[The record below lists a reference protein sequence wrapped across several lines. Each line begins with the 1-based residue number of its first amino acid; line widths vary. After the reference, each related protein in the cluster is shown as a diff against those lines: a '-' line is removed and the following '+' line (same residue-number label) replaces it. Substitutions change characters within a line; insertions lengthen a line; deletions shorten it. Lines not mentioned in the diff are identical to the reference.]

1 MNDLAQVILPEE
13 QSQQRVEE
21 NLPAQRAEMRRVFAA
36 QQQTALKWR
45 HATVA
50 ERIERIK
57 RLKESVLAHRQAI
70 YDALYEDLRKS
81 ESEVDI
87 AEIMVVVQDANH
99 AIRHLKQ
106 WAKPQRVPATKA
118 LNGTFSKITYQ
129 PKGVCLIIAPWNFP
143 VNLMLGPLISALAA
157 GNTAILKPSEM
168 TPATSNV
175 LEHIIDDVF
184 DEEEVAIFQGAAE
197 TSQALLELKF
207 DHCFFTGSPQ
217 VGKIVMGA
225 CAKNLTSI
233 TLELGGKSPAVLDS
247 TVNMKDAAGS
257 IAFGKCSNAGQ
268 ICIAPDYML
277 MEKSAQADF
286 VREYEAVVKKR
297 YGEMAELQKA
307 SPFYTRIINENHVR
321 RIQGLLDD
329 AVSKGAKIAVGG
341 EVDIEDRYIQPT
353 VLVDVPRGA
362 KILEEEIFGPVLPIV
377 TWEQEQQAID
387 YINAGEK
394 PLALYVYSKN
404 DKRIQN
410 LLTSTSSGDAAINTC
425 LVQFLNHNVPFGG
438 ANNSGIGNSHGV
450 HGFKA
455 FSHERGVV
463 RDRFAMT
470 QLFAAP
476 YTPFVKRL
484 IKFAV
489 RWLT

>member
-1 MNDLAQVILPEE
+1 MNETAQVI
-13 QSQQRVEE
+13 SADN
-21 NLPAQRAEMRRVFAA
+21 NLAMQAAEMQRVFAL
-36 QQQTALKWR
+36 QQKTALKWR
-45 HATVA
+45 HSTAQ
-50 ERIERIK
+50 ERIERIQ
-57 RLKESVLAHRQAI
+57 RLKDSVQAHEQAI
-70 YDALYEDLRKS
+70 YDALYQDLRKP
-81 ESEVDI
+81 EAEADLAEMMVVMQDAKHAI
-87 AEIMVVVQDANH
+87 AE
-99 AIRHLKQ
+99 LKH
-106 WAKPQRVPATKA
+106 WMKPVRVPATKA
-118 LNGTFSKITYQ
+118 LRGTFSKITYE

-168 TPATSNV
+168 TPATSAV
-175 LEHIIDDVF
+175 IQAIIDDSF
-184 DEEEVAIFQGAAE
+184 NEDEVAVFQGAAE

-257 IAFGKCSNAGQ
+257 LAFGKCSNAGQ

-277 MEKSAQADF
+277 LEKSAQEDF
-286 VREYEAVVKKR
+286 VREYDAVLKKR
-297 YGEMAELQKA
+297 YGETAAEQKS
-307 SPFYTRIINENHVR
+307 SPDYTRIINRNHVQ
-321 RIQGLLDD
+321 RIQALIDD
-329 AVSKGAKIAVGG
+329 AVAKGARIAVGG
-341 EVDIEDRYIQPT
+341 EVDIDDRYIQPT
-353 VLVDVPRGA
+353 VLVDVPRDA
-362 KILEEEIFGPVLPIV
+362 RILEEEIFGPVLPII
-377 TWEQEQQAID
+377 TWENEQEAID

-404 DKRIQN
+404 DKRIN
-410 LLTSTSSGDAAINTC
+410 NVLASTSSGDAAINTC

-438 ANNSGIGNSHGV
+438 ANNSGIGNSHGI

-470 QLFAAP
+470 QLFSAP
-476 YTPFVKRL
+476 YTPFVKKL

-489 RWLT
+489 RWMT

>member
-1 MNDLAQVILPEE
+1 MNDLAQVITAED
-13 QSQQRVEE
+13 SF
-21 NLPAQRAEMRRVFAA
+21 AMQRAEMRRVFAS
-36 QQQTALKWR
+36 QQKTAAEWR
-45 HATVA
+45 HSTAA
-50 ERIERIK
+50 DRIERIQ
-57 RLKESVLAHRQAI
+57 RLKESVLAHSSEI
-70 YDALYEDLRKS
+70 YDALYQDLRKPEA
-81 ESEVDI
+81 ESDL
-87 AEIMVVVQDANH
+87 AEMMVVVQDCNH
-99 AIRHLKQ
+99 AIRELKH
-106 WAKPQRVPATKA
+106 WMKPVRVPATKA

-143 VNLMLGPLISALAA
+143 VNLMLGPLVSALAA

-168 TPATSNV
+168 TPATSRV
-175 LEHIIDDVF
+175 IEHIIDDVF
-184 DEEEVAIFQGAAE
+184 DEEEVAVFQGAAE

-217 VGKIVMGA
+217 VGKIVMAA

-247 TVNMKDAAGS
+247 SVNMKDAAGS
-257 IAFGKCSNAGQ
+257 LAFGKCSNAGQ

-277 MEKSAQADF
+277 LEKSAQGDF
-286 VREYEAVVKKR
+286 VRAYDAVLKKR
-297 YGEMAELQKA
+297 YGETAEQQKA
-307 SPFYTRIINENHVR
+307 SPDFTRIINRDHVV
-321 RIQGLLDD
+321 RIQALIED
-329 AVSKGAKIAVGG
+329 AVAKGAQVAVGG
-341 EVDIEDRYIQPT
+341 EVDIDDRYIQPT
-353 VLVDVPRGA
+353 VLVDVPSDA

-404 DKRIQN
+404 EARIKN

-470 QLFAAP
+470 QLFSAP
-476 YTPFVKRL
+476 YTPMVKKL